1 MGLFVAAVPELV
13 EENRKNKEEGK
24 NKGWRKEGR
33 GGGAGSGEGR
43 GMSEREGTNVHVA
56 LKVSPMFYERLCAP
70 QLDLEVVPSC
80 AWRQQ

>member
-13 EENRKNKEEGK
+13 EENGKNKEEGK

-56 LKVSPMFYERLCAP
+56 LKVSPVVADVLRAFVCAT
-70 QLDLEVVPSC
+70 
-80 AWRQQ
+80 A